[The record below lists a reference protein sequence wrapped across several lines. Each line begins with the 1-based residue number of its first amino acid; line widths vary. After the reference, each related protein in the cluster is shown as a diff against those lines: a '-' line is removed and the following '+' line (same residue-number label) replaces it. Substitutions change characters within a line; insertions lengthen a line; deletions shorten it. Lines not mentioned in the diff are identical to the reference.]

1 MMRKFD
7 NSNSPQQI
15 SNKQEV
21 MDTYSCG
28 QSTPPQQ
35 KLKSQADIII
45 MQENDTFMLIIIPE
59 SQLFKEN

>member
-35 KLKSQADIII
+35 KLRSQADII
-45 MQENDTFMLIIIPE
+45 MQENDTYMLIIILE
-59 SQLFKEN
+59 SQLFTEN

>member
-35 KLKSQADIII
+35 KLKSQADII
-45 MQENDTFMLIIIPE
+45 MQENDTYMLIIILE

>member
-35 KLKSQADIII
+35 KLKSQADII
-45 MQENDTFMLIIIPE
+45 MQENDTYMLIIILE
-59 SQLFKEN
+59 SQLFKGN

>member
-1 MMRKFD
+1 MMMKFD

-35 KLKSQADIII
+35 KLKSQADII
-45 MQENDTFMLIIIPE
+45 MQENDTYMFIIILE

>member
-21 MDTYSCG
+21 MDPYSCG

-35 KLKSQADIII
+35 KLRSQADII
-45 MQENDTFMLIIIPE
+45 MQENDTYMLIIILE

>member
-28 QSTPPQQ
+28 QLTPPQQ
-35 KLKSQADIII
+35 KLKSQADII
-45 MQENDTFMLIIIPE
+45 MQENDTYMLIIILE

>member
-35 KLKSQADIII
+35 KLKSQADII
-45 MQENDTFMLIIIPE
+45 MQENDTYMLIIILK

>member
-1 MMRKFD
+1 MMMKFD

-35 KLKSQADIII
+35 KLRSQADII
-45 MQENDTFMLIIIPE
+45 MQENDTYMLIIILE

>member
-35 KLKSQADIII
+35 KLRSQADIIL
-45 MQENDTFMLIIIPE
+45 QENDTYMLIIILE

>member
-35 KLKSQADIII
+35 KLKSQADII
-45 MQENDTFMLIIIPE
+45 MQENDTYTLIIILE

>member
-35 KLKSQADIII
+35 KLRSQADII
-45 MQENDTFMLIIIPE
+45 MQENDTYTLIIISE

>member
-35 KLKSQADIII
+35 KLRSQADII
-45 MQENDTFMLIIIPE
+45 MQENDTYMLIVILE

>member
-28 QSTPPQQ
+28 TSINTTTT
-35 KLKSQADIII
+35 KAKKSGGHYNARKWYLYV
-45 MQENDTFMLIIIPE
+45 NYNFRIPA
-59 SQLFKEN
+59 F

>member
-35 KLKSQADIII
+35 KLKSQADII
-45 MQENDTFMLIIIPE
+45 MQENDTYMLIIILE
-59 SQLFKEN
+59 SQLFKES

>member
-1 MMRKFD
+1 MMMKFD

-21 MDTYSCG
+21 MDTYSRS

-35 KLKSQADIII
+35 KLKSQADII
-45 MQENDTFMLIIIPE
+45 MQENDTYMLIIILE

>member
-35 KLKSQADIII
+35 KLRSQADII
-45 MQENDTFMLIIIPE
+45 MQENDTYMLIIILE

>member
-35 KLKSQADIII
+35 KLKSQADII
-45 MQENDTFMLIIIPE
+45 MQENDTYTLIIISE

>member
-15 SNKQEV
+15 SNQQEV

-35 KLKSQADIII
+35 KLRSQADII
-45 MQENDTFMLIIIPE
+45 MQENDTYMLIIILE
-59 SQLFKEN
+59 S

>member
-7 NSNSPQQI
+7 NSNSQQQI

-35 KLKSQADIII
+35 KLRSQADII
-45 MQENDTFMLIIIPE
+45 MQENDTYMLIIILE

>member
-15 SNKQEV
+15 SNQQEV

-35 KLKSQADIII
+35 KLRSQADII
-45 MQENDTFMLIIIPE
+45 MQENDTYMLIIILE

>member
-35 KLKSQADIII
+35 KLKSQADII
-45 MQENDTFMLIIIPE
+45 MQENDTYMLIIILE
-59 SQLFKEN
+59 SQLFKEK

>member
-1 MMRKFD
+1 MMMKFD

-35 KLKSQADIII
+35 KLKSQADII
-45 MQENDTFMLIIIPE
+45 MQENDTYMLIIILE

>member
-35 KLKSQADIII
+35 KLKSQADII
-45 MQENDTFMLIIIPE
+45 MQENDTYMLIIISE

>member
-35 KLKSQADIII
+35 KLKSQADII
-45 MQENDTFMLIIIPE
+45 MQENDTYILIIILE

>member
-15 SNKQEV
+15 SNQQEV

-35 KLKSQADIII
+35 KLKSQADII
-45 MQENDTFMLIIIPE
+45 MQENDTYMLIIILE